1 MKTIPVTANDD
12 KSKVHPI
19 HALLGM
25 VPNWFI
31 LGTVRQKPNYASWTL
46 SSETLNLADPDHT
59 SPVRQNKNGRPNYKP
74 IRIHVVKTKFCTYVI
89 ER

>member
-1 MKTIPVTANDD
+1 MKTTPEKDRDGAA
-12 KSKVHPI
+12 KVHPI

-31 LGTVRQKPNYASWTL
+31 LGTVHQKPHYASWSLT
-46 SSETLNLADPDHT
+46 SDTLNLADPDPAL
-59 SPVRQNKNGRPNYKP
+59 SARQSKHGHINRKP
-74 IRIHVVKTKFCTYVI
+74 IRIHVVKTRFCTYVI